1 MKPFDHDAHTAR
13 YLERAR
19 LQYEQGHKRQLLY
32 CLDFCLRNNV
42 QVPPWAKQG
51 LSNALDAANS
61 YGIKSWDEVFGKILP
76 KGKRIATQRR
86 HAEISWDLFSRVG
99 DLHKA
104 GAAIDEGLF
113 EKVGKEF
120 GVGKTVASELYYET
134 GRALIADIEEDN
146 AMDREISEE
155 SKK

>member
-1 MKPFDHDAHTAR
+1 MKPPDAYDAR
-13 YLERAR
+13 RLERAR

-32 CLDFCLRNNV
+32 SLDYCLTNNV
-42 QVPPWAKQG
+42 QVPPWVKQG
-51 LSNALDAANS
+51 LRNAMDAAWS
-61 YGIKSWDEVFGKILP
+61 YGIKSWDEVFGEILP
-76 KGKRIATQRR
+76 KGKRIATEQRN
-86 HAEISWDLFSRVG
+86 AEISWALFSRVG

-104 GAAIDEGLF
+104 GAAIDEELF

-146 AMDREISEE
+146 AIDREISEE